1 MAQSCLLTSQPCILP
16 WLRGRAAPVHRPPP
30 PPRGLP
36 PRHTQCSP
44 HSTRSQ
50 QARSHRAYAPASAE
64 GAWRRRG
71 RRRLAAGTWAGCRGR
86 FLVVGMSVCP
96 FVVWVVNGC
105 VVSLRGGVLKGC
117 RGPLATWTRVFSRR
131 RRMSERRARGPFGR
145 SIDRPAPEQS
155 SRQAGK
161 VVESS
166 MECVLVAVVAR
177 KSQRQEKRKHTQ
189 SKGSVCDG
197 WRGGRGA
204 LSSWER
210 MLKLRGSTGF
220 LVVCRSRVSGLVCA
234 PPRFTSQGG
243 PRTATQA
250 CRPGA
255 GLLFSGRLGLAV
267 VGEPSKSTKLGAPA
281 ARSQHT
287 LRPAPPPP
295 KNTRTHAL
303 AVAVRPGYSLVFFIR
318 VGRGGVLRLRPSALR
333 PLRHCLDLK
342 PADS

>member
-1 MAQSCLLTSQPCILP
+1 M
-16 WLRGRAAPVHRPPP
+16 
-30 PPRGLP
+30 
-36 PRHTQCSP
+36 
-44 HSTRSQ
+44 
-50 QARSHRAYAPASAE
+50 
-64 GAWRRRG
+64 
-71 RRRLAAGTWAGCRGR
+71 AAGTWAGCRGR

-105 VVSLRGGVLKGC
+105 VVSLRGWSAEGLQRATGHLDACLLGKKNERETRARAVRSVDRSTSPRAKQQAGRQGGRVLNGV
-117 RGPLATWTRVFSRR
+117 
-131 RRMSERRARGPFGR
+131 RARGCG
-145 SIDRPAPEQS
+145 
-155 SRQAGK
+155 GK
-161 VVESS
+161 EKPK
-166 MECVLVAVVAR
+166 AR
-177 KSQRQEKRKHTQ
+177 KEKTHTEQRKCMPRLE
-189 SKGSVCDG
+189 
-197 WRGGRGA
+197 RGERSTIELGA
-204 LSSWER
+204 NVEG
-210 MLKLRGSTGF
+210 GSTGF